1 MSTASLDR
9 TGLDARYARAL
20 FELALEDGVEETVAD
35 ELAALERLAGES
47 DEFARLLHSPL
58 LTRDEQRR
66 AVGLV
71 AQRTGLGRL
80 TARFLETLARN
91 RRLDRLARIAAAY
104 RALLAEHCGE
114 ITATVIAARAL
125 DETEEKALA
134 DWISAD
140 RGRRVTLDTR
150 VDESLLGGL
159 VVRIGSTMIDGSLA
173 TKLKKLERA
182 MKGI

>member
-20 FELALEDGVEETVAD
+20 FELALDDGVEETVAD

-47 DEFARLLHSPL
+47 EEFARLLRSPL
-58 LTRDEQRR
+58 LTRDEQRQAVVLIAER
-66 AVGLV
+66 A
-71 AQRTGLGRL
+71 GLGRL
-80 TARFLETLARN
+80 TARFLEALARN

-104 RALLAEHCGE
+104 RALLAEHRGE
-114 ITATVIAARAL
+114 ITATVVAARPL
-125 DETEEKALA
+125 ERHEEEALA
-134 DWISAD
+134 EWISAD
-140 RGRRVTLDTR
+140 RGRRVILDTR

-159 VVRIGSTMIDGSLA
+159 VLRIGSTMIDGSLA